1 MTGPQNDAGRRPQ
14 EIMAVVARRL
24 ALSRTVLGFSQAEV
38 CRLLA
43 VKHNTW
49 SMWESGKNLPDP
61 LVMACYCDRFGIT
74 LDYIYRGRL
83 DGIAD
88 PHVRAALHALAQ
100 SRRHPA

>member
-1 MTGPQNDAGRRPQ
+1 MATYDTRRPADIV
-14 EIMAVVARRL
+14 ETVARRL
-24 ALSRTVLGFSQAEV
+24 TLSRTVLGFSQAEV
-38 CRLLA
+38 CRFLG

-49 SMWESGKNLPDP
+49 SMWEGAKNLPDP
-61 LVMACYCDRFGIT
+61 LIMAMYCDRFGVT

-100 SRRHPA
+100 SRRKT